1 VWGDV
6 KAYNRNPAGLGG
18 LRVFDRGFQ
27 NTDTL
32 KRFRGAFVFA
42 ETDMMISIPVLKN
55 KAANGGRVAQR
66 RGTSRITQAERD
78 DQDLAWLVNF
88 DLYGEHISYRLGGLG
103 MHRQASTGKDAFDD
117 LTPPRFSG
125 FLEMNFD
132 HPEYFAR
139 RFTRDV
145 VPDAEA
151 HTWTFTVAAGTARQ
165 GIRMDWEGLFDKI
178 PSGHQLY
185 LYDEKNGTAVDMLRQ
200 GSYAF
205 GLDSAATFRVVYGPE
220 SYIREH
226 LPIREV
232 RVALAFPNPFVERV
246 QIPVSLPQESDAYT
260 VRLQIF
266 SAQGALINTVEQV
279 SLAPGVHYFTWDGA
293 DAGGRRVPSGM
304 YVGRLEVT
312 APGVR
317 KEFTQKLILR

>member
-1 VWGDV
+1 LP
-6 KAYNRNPAGLGG
+6 NRHDDQPA
-18 LRVFDRGFQ
+18 RAQ
-27 NTDTL
+27 
-32 KRFRGAFVFA
+32 
-42 ETDMMISIPVLKN
+42 N
-55 KAANGGRVAQR
+55 KAANAGRVAAGR
-66 RGTSRITQAERD
+66 NASRITRAERD
-78 DQDLAWLVNF
+78 DADLAWLVNF
-88 DLYGEHISYRLGGLG
+88 DLHGDHISYRLGGLG

-139 RFTRDV
+139 RFTRDM
-145 VPDAEA
+145 VPDAPA
-151 HTWTFTVAAGTARQ
+151 HTWTFTVAASPARQ
-165 GIRMDWEGLFDKI
+165 SVRIDWEGLFDKI

-220 SYIREH
+220 SYIREN

-232 RVALAFPNPFVERV
+232 RAGLAFPNPFVREVR
-246 QIPVSLPQESDAYT
+246 IPVSLPQESDAYT

-279 SLAPGVHYFTWDGA
+279 ALAPGMHYFTWDGS

-304 YVGRLEVT
+304 YMGRLEVT